1 MNYGATTSPLR
12 CHLSLAQYDG
22 SYWPRPL
29 SGVTLVAVMKAT
41 LIPVFACL
49 LIAASTVRG
58 APAAAAPAAPG
69 AAMPTTPA
77 ASGSSANPTTG
88 SAQNSSETDGNHR
101 FWVANLPGG
110 QYMVALDHLT
120 AISRHLYAIPEA
132 GLIVDEVTVDTN
144 GQGLARFYFSSPIT
158 DGVNNNAVANVTARA
173 KELVDYAGQRAGTDL
188 HKMVIKKYPE
198 TTHARSIEYRVLSSD
213 ELTALYSSVSAAWQT
228 GRGRVF
234 TIK

>member
-1 MNYGATTSPLR
+1 
-12 CHLSLAQYDG
+12 
-22 SYWPRPL
+22 
-29 SGVTLVAVMKAT
+29 MKAM
-41 LIPVFACL
+41 LIPVVACL
-49 LIAASTVRG
+49 FLAASSVR
-58 APAAAAPAAPG
+58 AQTTPG
-69 AAMPTTPA
+69 ASGGAATPA
-77 ASGSSANPTTG
+77 ASSTQKTT
-88 SAQNSSETDGNHR
+88 SQETDGNHR

-120 AISRHLYAIPEA
+120 AISRHSYAIPES

-144 GQGLARFYFSSPIT
+144 GQGLARFYFASPLT
-158 DGVNNNAVANVTARA
+158 EGVNNNAAANLTARA

-198 TTHARSIEYRVLSSD
+198 TTHARSIEYRVLSAD
-213 ELTALYSSVSAAWQT
+213 ELGALYGSVRSAWES